1 MNTSDYL
8 AKPDKTI
15 KEHTQELIDSLEII
29 KKLGYIEDKE
39 VYRLVKLACEYHDL
53 GKANSEFQN
62 RIMAAR
68 DGKKLKFNL
77 DKEVFHNI
85 LSVYMINKE
94 DFEEFED
101 YCRICHAV
109 INHHNYCNDA
119 FEYINEHK
127 QQIEESLSDLE
138 HYKLSI
144 KARKKISCMVNDLK
158 AIKIKGYLHK
168 CDYSASAGYVVEYPN
183 NFLEES
189 LTDFMEQLK
198 KEKPDS
204 DWNELQKFCMQNRE
218 ENIIAV
224 AETGMGKTEGGLQ
237 WIGDNKGFFILP
249 IRTAINAIYERV
261 ASTLLHE
268 KDIDARVSILHSESL
283 EYYNKRISVEEQEN
297 LDVIEYDKRG
307 KQLSMPLSI
316 STLDQLFDFVFKY
329 QGFELKLT
337 TLSYS
342 KIVIDEIQMYGPDL
356 LAYLVRGLEMINE
369 MGGKIAIV
377 TATLP
382 PFVKKLLSENISFKY
397 GEFIKD
403 KNKIR
408 HNIKVI
414 DRKIDSEDV
423 INKYKE
429 NIENNKGNKILVICN
444 TIKKAQK
451 IYMELKKSDLNSEEI
466 HILHSRYIRPDRD
479 KKEKEIIEFGKT
491 YRDDGELDI
500 RNGIWIST
508 SLVEASLDI
517 DFDYLFTELQDIN
530 SLFQRLGRCNRKGVK
545 NCEEVNCYVYTD
557 VEHIKIGNRGFI
569 DKTIFDLSKKALQ
582 EVDGKITEDE
592 KIELINKYF
601 RYEDVKDSD
610 FIHEYKRIYD
620 YIKGIQP
627 YDIDKKEIDLRNILS
642 EDIIPIQ
649 VYKDNEKEIIEAERL
664 LEEGSTDRNERL
676 ELIGKIKR
684 YIVSIPMYEAK
695 KAEVYSVIRLN
706 KYEEIKVIEC
716 GYDELGYYKKDD
728 DKGSKNNIM

>member
-1 MNTSDYL
+1 MNTSEYL

-15 KEHTQELIDSLEII
+15 KEHTQELIDSLEIL
-29 KKLGYIEDKE
+29 KELGYIRDEETYK
-39 VYRLVKLACEYHDL
+39 LVKLACEYHDL
-53 GKANSEFQN
+53 GKVNREFQK
-62 RIMAAR
+62 RITAAKN
-68 DGKKLKFNL
+68 GKKLKFNL
-77 DKEVFHNI
+77 EKEIFHNI
-85 LSVYMINKE
+85 LSAYMIDK
-94 DFEEFED
+94 DSFSKIED
-101 YCRICHAV
+101 YHRVCHAV
-109 INHHNYCNDA
+109 INHHNYCDDA
-119 FEYINEHK
+119 FKYISEHK
-127 QQIEESLSDLE
+127 QQIKDSLSDIE
-138 HYKLSI
+138 HYELGI
-144 KARKKISCMVNDLK
+144 RERKKISCMVNDIE
-158 AIKIKGYLHK
+158 AAKIKGYLHK

-189 LTDFMEQLK
+189 LNDLMKRWQSK
-198 KEKPDS
+198 DS
-204 DWNELQKFCMQNRE
+204 SSHWNELQKFCIKNRD

-261 ASTLLHE
+261 ANDLLDKKNINE
-268 KDIDARVSILHSESL
+268 RVSILHSESL

-337 TLSYS
+337 TLAYS

-356 LAYLVRGLEMINE
+356 LAYLIRGLEMINE

-382 PFVKKLLSENISFKY
+382 PFIKKLLSENISFKC
-397 GEFIKD
+397 GKFIKD
-403 KNKIR
+403 KNKVR
-408 HNIKVI
+408 HNVKVLNE
-414 DRKIDSEDV
+414 KINSEDV
-423 INKYKE
+423 VKKYKE
-429 NIENNKGNKILVICN
+429 NIANNKGNKILVICN
-444 TIKKAQK
+444 TIKKAQQLYK
-451 IYMELKKSDLNSEEI
+451 ELKESDINSKEI
-466 HILHSRYIRPDRD
+466 HILHSRYIKVDRER
-479 KKEKEIIEFGKT
+479 KEQEIIEFGKT
-491 YRDDGELDI
+491 YKDNGEIDI

-517 DFDYLFTELQDIN
+517 DFDCLFTELQDIN
-530 SLFQRLGRCNRKGVK
+530 SLFQRFGRCNRKGAK

-592 KIELINKYF
+592 KIALINKYF

-610 FIHEYKRIYD
+610 FIREYKRIYD
-620 YIKGIQP
+620 FIKGIQP
-627 YDIDKKEIDLRNILS
+627 YDIEKKEVDLRNILS
-642 EDIIPIQ
+642 EDIIPEE
-649 VYKDNEKEIIEAERL
+649 VYKENEEKIIKAEKSLAEDNLNSNDRL
-664 LEEGSTDRNERL
+664 KLIRN
-676 ELIGKIKR
+676 IKKF
-684 YIVSIPMYEAK
+684 IVSIPMYEAK
-695 KAEVYSVIRLN
+695 KAEVYSVVKIN
-706 KYEEIKVIEC
+706 KYEEIKVIQC
-716 GYDELGYYKKDD
+716 GYNNELGYYKVDD
-728 DKGSKNNIM
+728 TKSNNNIL